1 VALYNLGEVA
11 AYEGNPDAA
20 AAFHERSIELASARQ
35 DGFRTVPLRLL
46 GQLAIDLGDLARA
59 RALLAESLLVARDW
73 GKAGWGVAPA
83 LVNLAEL
90 AVAEG
95 QPERA
100 LRLAG
105 AAAGLREARQARL
118 QPTESARAEARVGS
132 ARRTLGDLAATK
144 AWSEGKSMTL
154 DEAVDYALQA
164 PRRQRSATPT

>member
-1 VALYNLGEVA
+1 LAVPLNHLGELLVQEGDLAGARRALEESLELNVDGADRTVFWPPYVALYNLGEVA

-20 AAFHERSIELASARQ
+20 AAFHERSIELASERH

-46 GQLAIDLGDLARA
+46 GQLAIDLGDLVRA
-59 RALLAESLLVARDW
+59 NALLAESLIVARDW
-73 GKAGWGVAPA
+73 GKAGWGVAPV

-105 AAAGLREARQARL
+105 AAA
-118 QPTESARAEARVGS
+118 
-132 ARRTLGDLAATK
+132 
-144 AWSEGKSMTL
+144 
-154 DEAVDYALQA
+154 
-164 PRRQRSATPT
+164 